1 MATPP
6 SPPPPS
12 DNIKYFWQHPQ
23 NTWDLIEYLEWCR
36 KLGDYEHDIALSRWV
51 RSLESIANDP
61 AESEDRRA
69 KAQILREKYK
79 RRSVC
84 IFLPTIP
91 PLPAL
96 GTQARLL
103 AVLSAQVVCL

>member
-6 SPPPPS
+6 SPPPPPS
-12 DNIKYFWQHPQ
+12 DNIKYFSQHPQ

-36 KLGDYEHDIALSRWV
+36 ELGDYEHDIALSRWV

-61 AESEDRRA
+61 AESEDRRT

-91 PLPAL
+91 PLPAF
-96 GTQARLL
+96 GDTG
-103 AVLSAQVVCL
+103 AVISRA

>member
-6 SPPPPS
+6 SPPSPS
-12 DNIKYFWQHPQ
+12 DNIKYFSQQPQ
-23 NTWDLIEYLEWCR
+23 NTWDLIGYLEWCR
-36 KLGDYEHDIALSRWV
+36 KLGDYEHDVALSRWV

-84 IFLPTIP
+84 IILPAIP